1 VASACLTTSVG
12 LAATAG
18 NFFGK
23 HTRLKYETVVIVS
36 SVFSLF
42 MANFGVDKI
51 IKISVRKFDIVARYG
66 GEEFG
71 VILLSTG
78 SETAVMVAERIR
90 RNIEKKVF
98 DYYGTEMRV
107 TISGGVAHVKD
118 IEVME
123 HTEIIRIADEAL
135 YESKN
140 NGRNKITLYKKDKK
154 TIENKEME

>member
-1 VASACLTTSVG
+1 MVGDYVLKEVA
-12 LAATAG
+12 
-18 NFFGK
+18 
-23 HTRLKYETVVIVS
+23 
-36 SVFSLF
+36 
-42 MANFGVDKI
+42 KI
-51 IKISVRKFDIVARYG
+51 IKISVRQFDIVARYG

-98 DYYGTEMRV
+98 EYYGTEMRV
-107 TISGGVAHVKD
+107 TISGGVAHVSD
-118 IEVME
+118 MEVME